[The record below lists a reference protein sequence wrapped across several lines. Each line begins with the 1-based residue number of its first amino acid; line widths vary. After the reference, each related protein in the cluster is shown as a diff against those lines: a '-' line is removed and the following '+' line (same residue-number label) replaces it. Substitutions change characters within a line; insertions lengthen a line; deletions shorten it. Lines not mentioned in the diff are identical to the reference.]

1 MAFKNKSAFLFLAIL
16 FVIVASC
23 KKEDLFKEEN
33 QHYRDQI
40 KKTIYNNP
48 NKAITLSDSFLIKSK
63 SINNVEGII
72 LSNTYKAVAYDVLNI
87 LDSTIHYYKKTLKS
101 IDNPIDIIQYKYSIA
116 RIYERQYKYQNA
128 LDIYIEALILAKKK
142 NFISVIE
149 VLRSAIKEIE
159 YILLDN
165 EKALHLYLVRYNE
178 TKGKIGNTDLK
189 FNRKNLIQAY
199 LKANKIDAAFNLIK
213 EGILEADDN
222 KNLEFQYYLYE
233 LEARAYIKKQELLL
247 AINSIHEA
255 TKKAILLGNIGFQ
268 NEAKYTTAVIKG
280 KQGKY
285 DEQIELLK
293 SIIEKTAKNKTAQL
307 TKYYKLLA
315 EAYKSL
321 GENDL
326 HINYRDKYDAGY
338 SKISKEKSKII
349 SNIHKVFLEE
359 EKQETKQ
366 QILKKW
372 YWVTA
377 FIVLFCVSTFVYLRN
392 KKTQKRNK
400 KLFNELMLKVDAY
413 EKENVPVVENT
424 KSKIKGDEV
433 NSVAHEALDEE
444 TSSIYIIDDEKVNEI
459 LVKLKNLEDQQY
471 FLRQD
476 CTLHNMAKRLKTN
489 TSYLSK
495 VVNNHLNKTFSTYI
509 NELRINYAIIELKKN
524 KQLRAYSTKAIAQEL
539 GYKKA
544 NSFSKYFKEAT
555 GITPAVYIKNIKE
568 LS

>member
-23 KKEDLFKEEN
+23 KNKDLFKEEN

-87 LDSTIHYYKKTLKS
+87 LDSTIHYYEKTLKS

-116 RIYERQYKYQNA
+116 RIYERQYKYQSA

-142 NFISVIE
+142 DFSSVIE
-149 VLRSAIKEIE
+149 ALRSAIKEIE
-159 YILLDN
+159 YILLEN
-165 EKALHLYLVRYNE
+165 EKALNLYLVRYNE

-213 EGILEADDN
+213 EGILEAEDN

-233 LEARAYIKKQELLL
+233 LEARAYIKKQELVQ
-247 AINSIHEA
+247 AINSINEA
-255 TKKAILLGNIGFQ
+255 TKKAVQLGNIGFQ
-268 NEAKYTTAVIKG
+268 NEAKYTTAIIKG

-293 SIIEKTAKNKTAQL
+293 SIIEKTSKNKTAQL

-326 HINYRDKYDAGY
+326 HINYRDKYDVAS
-338 SKISKEKSKII
+338 SKIAKEKFKII
-349 SNIHKVFLEE
+349 SNIHNVFLEE

-372 YWVTA
+372 YWVAA
-377 FIVLFCVSTFVYLRN
+377 FIVLFSVSTFVYIRN
-392 KKTQKRNK
+392 KKAQKRNK

-413 EKENVPVVENT
+413 ENENSAEENT
-424 KSKIKGDEV
+424 QRKIEEDDKVSNVNHEVFDETPAV
-433 NSVAHEALDEE
+433 
-444 TSSIYIIDDEKVNEI
+444 YIIDDEKVNEI
-459 LVKLKNLEDQQY
+459 LVKLKNLEDQHY

-509 NELRINYAIIELKKN
+509 NELRINYAVIELKNN

-568 LS
+568 RS